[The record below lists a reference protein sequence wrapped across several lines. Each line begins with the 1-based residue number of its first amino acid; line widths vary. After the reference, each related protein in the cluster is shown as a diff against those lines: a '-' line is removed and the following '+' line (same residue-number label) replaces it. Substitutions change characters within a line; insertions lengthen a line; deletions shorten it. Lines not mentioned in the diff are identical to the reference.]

1 MKLSGPFNY
10 KITFD
15 PQKIKSV
22 LAHNGDS
29 KFSGEASKR
38 VPKIYIISKDKVPL
52 YVGETRQI
60 VRNRLRTG
68 FNAIGEHGYYG
79 YDWRRNIQDADV
91 DVWVQVEGDTETKRE
106 IETVEAEVVY
116 LIRQEFGQWPAHQ
129 TEIHFH
135 PSNPVH
141 RKEARKI
148 IEHFLTGALSCPTG

>member
-10 KITFD
+10 KIAFD
-15 PQKIKSV
+15 SRKIHSV
-22 LAHNGDS
+22 LAYNGDS
-29 KFSGEASKR
+29 KFSGEASTK
-38 VPKIYIISKDKVPL
+38 VPKIYIISRNREPL
-52 YVGETRQI
+52 YVGETKQR
-60 VRNRLRTG
+60 VRDRLRSG

-91 DVWVQVEGDTETKRE
+91 DVWLQVEGDTKTKEE

-116 LIRQEFGQWPAHQ
+116 LIRQEFCQWPAHQ

-135 PSNPVH
+135 PSTPVH

-148 IEHFLTGALSCPTG
+148 IDHYLTGEDSCPTA